1 MSSVVKKWKKK
12 TWINADILYEDV
24 FYARTPDTE
33 NKFPPTV
40 NATYKVIGE
49 STSRSTLEE
58 IPLDPLPEEKV
69 PNNTNPDVDKTF
81 ENEVTKNEEATKT
94 TTTVVVDK
102 PTEV

>member
-1 MSSVVKKWKKK
+1 MSVVKKWKKK

-33 NKFPPTV
+33 NKFPPTI
-40 NATYKVIGE
+40 NATYKIIGE

-58 IPLDPLPEEKV
+58 LPIEPLPEEKV
-69 PNNTNPDVDKTF
+69 KENTNPNVDKTF
-81 ENEVTKNEEATKT
+81 ENEVTKNEETTQT
-94 TTTVVVDK
+94 TTTVVVNK

>member
-1 MSSVVKKWKKK
+1 MSVVKKWRKK

-33 NKFPPTV
+33 KKFPPTI

-58 IPLDPLPEEKV
+58 LPIEPLPEEKV
-69 PNNTNPDVDKTF
+69 KENTNPNVDKTF
-81 ENEVTKNEEATKT
+81 ENEVTKNEETTQA
-94 TTTVVVDK
+94 TTTVVVNK

>member
-1 MSSVVKKWKKK
+1 MSVVKKWKKK

-33 NKFPPTV
+33 NKFPPTI

-58 IPLDPLPEEKV
+58 LPIEPLPEEKV
-69 PNNTNPDVDKTF
+69 KENTNPNVDKTF
-81 ENEVTKNEEATKT
+81 ENEVTKHEETTQA
-94 TTTVVVDK
+94 TTTVVVNK
-102 PTEV
+102 PTEI

>member
-1 MSSVVKKWKKK
+1 MSVVKKWKKK

-33 NKFPPTV
+33 NKFPPTI
-40 NATYKVIGE
+40 NATYKIVGE

-58 IPLDPLPEEKV
+58 LPIEPLPEEKV
-69 PNNTNPDVDKTF
+69 KENTNPNVDKTF
-81 ENEVTKNEEATKT
+81 ENEVTKNEETTQATT
-94 TTTVVVDK
+94 SVVVNK

>member
-1 MSSVVKKWKKK
+1 MSVVKKWKKK

-33 NKFPPTV
+33 NKFPPTI
-40 NATYKVIGE
+40 NATYKIIGE

-58 IPLDPLPEEKV
+58 LPIEPLPEEKV
-69 PNNTNPDVDKTF
+69 KENTNPNVDKTF
-81 ENEVTKNEEATKT
+81 ENEVTKNEETTQATT
-94 TTTVVVDK
+94 SVVVSK

>member
-1 MSSVVKKWKKK
+1 MSVVKKWKKK

-33 NKFPPTV
+33 NKFPPTI
-40 NATYKVIGE
+40 NATYKIIGE

-58 IPLDPLPEEKV
+58 LPIEPLPEEKV
-69 PNNTNPDVDKTF
+69 KENTNPNVDKTF
-81 ENEVTKNEEATKT
+81 ENEVTKNEETTQATT
-94 TTTVVVDK
+94 SVVVNK

>member
-1 MSSVVKKWKKK
+1 MSVVKKWKKK

-33 NKFPPTV
+33 NKFPPTI
-40 NATYKVIGE
+40 NATYKIIGE

-58 IPLDPLPEEKV
+58 LPIEPLPEEKV
-69 PNNTNPDVDKTF
+69 KENTNPNVDKTF
-81 ENEVTKNEEATKT
+81 ENEVTKNEETTQA
-94 TTTVVVDK
+94 TTTVVVNK

>member
-1 MSSVVKKWKKK
+1 MSAVKKWKKK

-33 NKFPPTV
+33 NKFPPTI
-40 NATYKVIGE
+40 NATYKIIGE

-58 IPLDPLPEEKV
+58 LPIEPLPEEKTQK
-69 PNNTNPDVDKTF
+69 NTNPNVDKTF
-81 ENEVTKNEEATKT
+81 ENEVTKNEETTQA
-94 TTTVVVDK
+94 TTTVVVNE